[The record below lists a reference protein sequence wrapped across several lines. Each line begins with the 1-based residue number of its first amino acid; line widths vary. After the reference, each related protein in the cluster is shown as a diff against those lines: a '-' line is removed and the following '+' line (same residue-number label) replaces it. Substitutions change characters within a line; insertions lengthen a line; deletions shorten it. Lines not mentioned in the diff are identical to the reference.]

1 MTDQPASSHVPSAD
15 EAADAD
21 RGELHR
27 PGDLADEP
35 HGADDPGDTHGH
47 DDHAHAREE
56 LGPIDVASWT
66 AFIVGTG
73 AGLLIALCIALT
85 VAVIGS

>member
-1 MTDQPASSHVPSAD
+1 MTDQPASSHVPSPD
-15 EAADAD
+15 EAAHAD
-21 RGELHR
+21 RGELHH

-35 HGADDPGDTHGH
+35 HGADDHGDTHGH
-47 DDHAHAREE
+47 DDAHDGEE

-73 AGLLIALCIALT
+73 AGLLIALCIVLT